1 MFDLDGRRGATISPM
16 KGGLPQAPQLHAEA
30 AVEEVSI
37 KSLLTA
43 IWRRRWIVLAVQGL
57 VLVLTVVWLAYVKPV
72 YVATSMVVLNAVQPE
87 VLRVDPAAPG
97 FVAKPGGV
105 QTEMQVL
112 SSPALSERVITKL
125 DLVDDP
131 ELNPRIG
138 PPPSLFQVMLD
149 YVDPRALL
157 RRAINLLREP
167 RPTPQGSSAESNP
180 EMTYVV
186 AGFLTRL
193 TVANPSQSYGIS
205 VSFASEDPTKAAQV
219 ANTLVD
225 QYLVSQLEAK
235 YESMRRANA
244 WLADRLDDLK
254 AQVEQSERAVQA
266 YKEKANLVQTRGETI
281 SAQQLSELN
290 SQLVIARTDL
300 AAAQSRLRGMR
311 ELVKSG
317 RVNSAPEILQS
328 GYIQTLKQQEVDLSR
343 NLADLKTRYGDRH
356 PQIINARAQLK
367 EVQQKLSREVQQ
379 VVASLETE
387 VAVLQTRAATLEQ
400 NLQSAKVSAES
411 VAREEVQLAELQREA
426 DANRAI
432 YQDFLTRFKETG
444 SQVDIQQA
452 DARIVS
458 RAREPVYPTYPRMT
472 LVLTLAIFGGLVLGL
487 VVVVLVEQFDN
498 RLRTAEQIET
508 AVGEGVIGM
517 VPEVRRFIKGR
528 LPHELLTQRPDGAY
542 SESLHAILAALH
554 VYHSGPSS
562 PVFLV
567 TSALPEDG
575 KTTMVLSLGIVA
587 ALSGRRVIVVDADL
601 RRHQL
606 TSLAGLKPQLGLTE
620 YLMSNATLEEIV
632 HQHPSG
638 LAVLPTKPRKSGKP
652 EWSFIEKRLL
662 SGDRMRMLMDTLA
675 RQYDLVIIDSPPV
688 NILADASMLAAF
700 ASYTLFVVRWG
711 RSTRSSLQA
720 AVQQLR
726 RAGATIG
733 GVILGRV
740 DLRRHSAYGYRDQA
754 YYYGRGQKYY
764 RLRT

>member
-1 MFDLDGRRGATISPM
+1 VFDLDGRRGATISPM

-30 AVEEVSI
+30 AIEEVSI

-43 IWRRRWIVLAVQGL
+43 IWRRRWVVLAVQGL

-112 SSPALSERVITKL
+112 SSPALAERVITKL

-328 GYIQTLKQQEVDLSR
+328 DYIQTLKQQEVDLSR

>member
-30 AVEEVSI
+30 AIEEVSI

-43 IWRRRWIVLAVQGL
+43 IWRRRWVVLAVQGL

-112 SSPALSERVITKL
+112 SSPALAERVITKL

-244 WLADRLDDLK
+244 WLADRLGDLK

-328 GYIQTLKQQEVDLSR
+328 DYIQTLKQQEVDLSR

>member
-1 MFDLDGRRGATISPM
+1 VFDLDGRRGATISPM

-43 IWRRRWIVLAVQGL
+43 IWRRRWVVLAVQGL

-112 SSPALSERVITKL
+112 SSPALAERVITKL

-328 GYIQTLKQQEVDLSR
+328 DYIQTLKQQEVDLSR

>member
-1 MFDLDGRRGATISPM
+1 
-16 KGGLPQAPQLHAEA
+16 
-30 AVEEVSI
+30 
-37 KSLLTA
+37 
-43 IWRRRWIVLAVQGL
+43 
-57 VLVLTVVWLAYVKPV
+57 
-72 YVATSMVVLNAVQPE
+72 
-87 VLRVDPAAPG
+87 
-97 FVAKPGGV
+97 
-105 QTEMQVL
+105 
-112 SSPALSERVITKL
+112 
-125 DLVDDP
+125 
-131 ELNPRIG
+131 
-138 PPPSLFQVMLD
+138 
-149 YVDPRALL
+149 
-157 RRAINLLREP
+157 
-167 RPTPQGSSAESNP
+167 
-180 EMTYVV
+180 
-186 AGFLTRL
+186 
-193 TVANPSQSYGIS
+193 
-205 VSFASEDPTKAAQV
+205 
-219 ANTLVD
+219 
-225 QYLVSQLEAK
+225 
-235 YESMRRANA
+235 MRRANA

-328 GYIQTLKQQEVDLSR
+328 DYIQTLKQQEVDLSR